1 MPRERKTV
9 PWLKVRDGVHYVYWY
24 DPEAAGEDAEGR
36 AKGRTKRISLATK
49 DPVEARSRYAA
60 FLSGGNEIFGPRR
73 DDRRIDVGTALDQYR
88 QEHVSKEV
96 VDRARAEGIIVL
108 LKRWFK
114 DTPVEEIDIPACRAY
129 ADARMDGTLIAPKK
143 EDGSGRGGRA
153 VSESTA
159 RREIGILNAAVEHAA
174 RWKRIGPK
182 ARPPT
187 PMPSIELPAGG
198 KPRLVFLTNEELAVV
213 VNSAEGRLKEFIQVL
228 YYTAARRR
236 SVERLVR
243 YQVDLRAGTINL
255 TSPLETENERNS
267 KKRRPVV
274 PIHAKIR
281 PIIERLYTA
290 SVAANVEWLWGDDKD
305 MYTAFSDHL
314 IRLGLADKAFP
325 HVLRHSRASHLLQ
338 AGVPIAHVAKLL
350 GDTIATVDR
359 VYGKMAPD
367 DVADA
372 IAESGI

>member
-24 DPEAAGEDAEGR
+24 DPEAAGEAEGR

-60 FLSGGNEIFGPRR
+60 FLSGGHEIFGPRR
-73 DDRRIDVGTALDQYR
+73 DDRRIDVGTALDQYLH
-88 QEHVSKEV
+88 EHVATKV
-96 VDRARAEGIIVL
+96 VDRARNEGIVLL

-114 DTPVEEIDIPACRAY
+114 DTPFEDIDIPACRAY
-129 ADARMDGTLIAPKK
+129 AAARMDGTLVTAKRN
-143 EDGSGRGGRA
+143 DGAGRGGKP

-159 RREIGILNAAVEHAA
+159 RRELGILNAAAEHAA

-198 KPRLVFLTNEELAVV
+198 KPRLVFLTNEELDRV
-213 VNSAEGRLKEFIQVL
+213 VNASEGRLRDFILVL

-243 YQVDLRAGTINL
+243 YQVDLRAGTVNL
-255 TSPLETENERNS
+255 TSPLETENERRS

-274 PIHAKIR
+274 SIHAKIR
-281 PIIERLYTA
+281 PIIERLYAA
-290 SVAANVEWLWGDDKD
+290 SQSANVEWLWGDDKD
-305 MYTAFSDHL
+305 MYTPFNDHMT
-314 IRLGLADKAFP
+314 RLGLADKAFP

-350 GDTIATVDR
+350 GDSIATVDR
-359 VYGKMAPD
+359 VYGHLAPD
-367 DVADA
+367 DVAEA
-372 IAESGI
+372 IAESGT

>member
-1 MPRERKTV
+1 
-9 PWLKVRDGVHYVYWY
+9 
-24 DPEAAGEDAEGR
+24 
-36 AKGRTKRISLATK
+36 
-49 DPVEARSRYAA
+49 
-60 FLSGGNEIFGPRR
+60 
-73 DDRRIDVGTALDQYR
+73 
-88 QEHVSKEV
+88 V
-96 VDRARAEGIIVL
+96 VDRKRNEGIVLL

-114 DTPVEEIDIPACRAY
+114 DIPFEDVDIPACRAY
-129 ADARMDGTLIAPKK
+129 AAARMDGTLVTEKN
-143 EDGSGRGGRA
+143 EDGSGRGGGP
-153 VSESTA
+153 VVESTA
-159 RREIGILNAAVEHAA
+159 RRELGILNAAAEHAA
-174 RWKRIGPK
+174 NWKRIGQK
-182 ARPPT
+182 AKPPT

-198 KPRLVFLTNEELAVV
+198 KPRLTFLTHEELDRV
-213 VNSAEGRLKEFIQVL
+213 VNAAEGRLREFILVL
-228 YYTAARRR
+228 YHLAARRR

-243 YQVDLRAGTINL
+243 FQVDLRAGTINL

-290 SVAANVEWLWGDDKD
+290 SQTANVEWLWGDDKD
-305 MYTAFSDHL
+305 MYTPFNDHL
-314 IRLGLADKAFP
+314 TRLGLADKAFP

-359 VYGKMAPD
+359 VYGHLAPD
-367 DVADA
+367 DVAEA

>member
-1 MPRERKTV
+1 
-9 PWLKVRDGVHYVYWY
+9 
-24 DPEAAGEDAEGR
+24 
-36 AKGRTKRISLATK
+36 
-49 DPVEARSRYAA
+49 
-60 FLSGGNEIFGPRR
+60 
-73 DDRRIDVGTALDQYR
+73 
-88 QEHVSKEV
+88 V
-96 VDRARAEGIIVL
+96 VDRARAEGIVTL

-114 DTPVEEIDIPACRAY
+114 DTPFEEVDIPACRAY
-129 ADARMDGTLIAPKK
+129 AAARMDGTLVSPKR
-143 EDGSGRGGRA
+143 EDGAGRGARP
-153 VSESTA
+153 VSESTT
-159 RREIGILNAAVEHAA
+159 RREIGILNAAAEHAA

-182 ARPPT
+182 AKPPT
-187 PMPSIELPAGG
+187 SMPSIELPAGG
-198 KPRLVFLTNEELAVV
+198 KPRLVFLTSEELELVV
-213 VNSAEGRLKEFIQVL
+213 RTADGRLQEFIQVL
-228 YYTAARRR
+228 YYTAARRK

-255 TSPLETENERNS
+255 TSPLESENERNS

-305 MYTAFSDHL
+305 MYTPFNDHL
-314 IRLGLADKAFP
+314 TALGLADKAFP
-325 HVLRHSRASHLLQ
+325 HVLRHSRASHLLM
-338 AGVPIAHVAKLL
+338 AGVPIAKVARLL

-359 VYGKMAPD
+359 VYGHLTPA